1 MNEAFTFKID
11 FRSLDAMLIQLPRA
25 MGKTVLRNALK
36 KAAKPVY
43 DAVKELAPVGATGNL
58 KAGVLMS
65 PKRAGLKPAR
75 SKGSSTYFVG
85 MDRILA
91 PHAWMVEYGTGP
103 RFWANGK
110 YTGEMPPSKFFR
122 NAWDANKEKALQILI
137 REIENE
143 LLKAVKR
150 LRNKAEAGTLGKAAT
165 KALL

>member
-1 MNEAFTFKID
+1 MNEAFTFDVD
-11 FRSLDAMLIQLPRA
+11 FRSLDAMLIQLPHA

-43 DAVKELAPVGATGNL
+43 NAVKESAPVGLTGNL

-65 PKRAGLKPAR
+65 PKRYGKSVR
-75 SKGSSTYFVG
+75 SKGSSFFFVG
-85 MDRILA
+85 MDKILA

-103 RFWANGK
+103 RFLANGK
-110 YTGEMPPSKFFR
+110 YVGEMPPSKFFR
-122 NAWDANKEKALQILI
+122 TAWDANKEKALQILI
-137 REIENE
+137 KEIENE